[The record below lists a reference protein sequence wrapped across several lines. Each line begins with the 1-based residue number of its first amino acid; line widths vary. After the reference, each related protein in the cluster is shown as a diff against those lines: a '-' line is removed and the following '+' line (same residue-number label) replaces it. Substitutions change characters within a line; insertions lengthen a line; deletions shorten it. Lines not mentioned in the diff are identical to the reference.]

1 MRKKINRSSGIAII
15 AIAAIVLIANL
26 EANAQKS
33 EFVQATA
40 MGTST
45 QLGRVVNVDLG
56 IGSYSTV
63 DERNALL
70 QAFSEKGSEGLANAL
85 DKMKSKGYIAI
96 TGTLGFDVNFIR
108 SFNLPDGT
116 RIIRFVTDR
125 PIRFGEAWSSS
136 RTLDYTLSMGEII
149 ISKEK
154 GKSTGKLYPVARFTL
169 DKENELTVETFQ
181 NPWNLTNIRVRD

>member
-26 EANAQKS
+26 EADAQKS

-181 NPWNLTNIRVRD
+181 NPWNLTNIRVRN